1 MNQIAPMSEF
11 LLREAVP
18 HPSPE
23 FRVPLLEAGSFVCK
37 FILGDAGE
45 NAICCGAPTNGKSWC
60 PYHRGIVFQFSK
72 EGPGEGPTSG
82 NESGR
87 RNRLDNKSF
96 PDV

>member
-45 NAICCGAPTNGKSWC
+45 NAICCGAPTDGKSWC

-72 EGPGEGPTSG
+72 EG
-82 NESGR
+82 
-87 RNRLDNKSF
+87 RLL
-96 PDV
+96 